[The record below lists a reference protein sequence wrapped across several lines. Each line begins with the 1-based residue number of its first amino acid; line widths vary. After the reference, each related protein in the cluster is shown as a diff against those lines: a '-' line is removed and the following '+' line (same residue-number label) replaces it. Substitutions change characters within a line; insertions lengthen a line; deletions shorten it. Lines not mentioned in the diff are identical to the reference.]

1 MAIRRDRP
9 AALRVLD
16 AARAIRVMADA
27 LGRESRRELVE
38 LVVDAWVEAI
48 PEHELAD
55 NYAKALAGLR
65 PDDLREVAGWPGSA
79 GTAVALANPAFS
91 PTRAALRCAALQFFA
106 PSRPST
112 PASAR
117 RRCSTRCSHACRRR
131 VCARSLTS
139 AAGCISPTGSA
150 ARTSS
155 ATTRRSAL
163 GRRARAFQAVR
174 ELRAFDHSALCS
186 RFPA

>member
-27 LGRESRRELVE
+27 LGRECRRELVE

-79 GTAVALANPAFS
+79 GTAVALANPAFLLAAFAGLADAR
-91 PTRAALRCAALQFFA
+91 RAALRRAAVLRA
-106 PSRPST
+106 
-112 PASAR
+112 
-117 RRCSTRCSHACRRR
+117 
-131 VCARSLTS
+131 V
-139 AAGCISPTGSA
+139 AAFDSGVSEAQVLDTVLPCLSA
-150 ARTSS
+150 ARLRTLAHECSGLYIGD
-155 ATTRRSAL
+155 RL
-163 GRRARAFQAVR
+163 GG
-174 ELRAFDHSALCS
+174 EN
-186 RFPA
+186 